1 MRSQDDY
8 SLDDLVK
15 DEKRQ
20 IWLWGLLFVGAVVV
34 LMFRDQLP
42 GPPSSD
48 SPAPVGSAP
57 VESGV
62 R

>member
-34 LMFRDQLP
+34 LMFRDRLP
-42 GPPSSD
+42 APPPSD
-48 SPAPVGSAP
+48 SLAP

>member
-1 MRSQDDY
+1 MKPDDDY
-8 SLDDLVK
+8 SLDDLVQ

-34 LMFRDQLP
+34 LMFRDHLP
-42 GPPSSD
+42 QPPRAD
-48 SPAPVGSAP
+48 SQAP

>member
-1 MRSQDDY
+1 MEDDY

-34 LMFRDQLP
+34 LMFREQLP
-42 GPPSSD
+42 TPPSSD
-48 SPAPVGSAP
+48 SPAPV
-57 VESGV
+57 ESGV